1 MYTVIFTA
9 FMALQMFNMLNSRK
23 IEEINIFNNMNYQYY
38 IFVPVQ
44 FGMQLLIVAKGG
56 AFMRTTMLTWEQI
69 GYCTAIGASSLVW
82 AILQKL
88 IIPASMF
95 NCLSKQGDEDT
106 QQSLDDYQK
115 APKVSINETN

>member
-44 FGMQLLIVAKGG
+44 FGMQLLIIAKGG
-56 AFMRTTMLTWEQI
+56 AFMRTTRLTWE
-69 GYCTAIGASSLVW
+69 
-82 AILQKL
+82 
-88 IIPASMF
+88 
-95 NCLSKQGDEDT
+95 
-106 QQSLDDYQK
+106 
-115 APKVSINETN
+115 